1 MSATAEPNRGG
12 LCLALLSVDRPQTT
26 TTDWPAGGVLNLEF
40 LMRREKVDLVRLVVP
55 AGACPRRAFADS
67 VRDDLT
73 SHGMQ
78 VISAPASAYKVK
90 VVVVVAKPQPA
101 DSRTTPPFLVAE
113 PDLVAE
119 RAALT
124 WDDQV
129 DHQLTGRPVCAEI
142 LEVDAAKPVESRV
155 EIVPA
160 LVVSLR

>member
-1 MSATAEPNRGG
+1 M
-12 LCLALLSVDRPQTT
+12 SVDRPQTT

-78 VISAPASAYKVK
+78 VISAPASAYKVQ

-101 DSRTTPPFLVAE
+101 DSRTAPPLLIAE
-113 PDLVAE
+113 TSFVAE
-119 RAALT
+119 RSALAR
-124 WDDQV
+124 DDQV
-129 DHQLTGRPVCAEI
+129 DHELAGRPVCAEI

>member
-1 MSATAEPNRGG
+1 M
-12 LCLALLSVDRPQTT
+12 ALLSVDRPQTT

-67 VRDDLT
+67 VRDDLI

-78 VISAPASAYKVK
+78 VISAPASANKVE

-101 DSRTTPPFLVAE
+101 DSRTAPPLLIAE
-113 PDLVAE
+113 TSFVAE
-119 RAALT
+119 RSALAR
-124 WDDQV
+124 DYQV

>member
-1 MSATAEPNRGG
+1 
-12 LCLALLSVDRPQTT
+12 
-26 TTDWPAGGVLNLEF
+26 
-40 LMRREKVDLVRLVVP
+40 MRREKVDLVRLVVP

-73 SHGMQ
+73 SQGMQ
-78 VISAPASAYKVK
+78 VISAPASANKVE

-101 DSRTTPPFLVAE
+101 DSRTAPPLLIAE
-113 PDLVAE
+113 TSFVAE
-119 RAALT
+119 RSALAR
-124 WDDQV
+124 DYQV

>member
-1 MSATAEPNRGG
+1 
-12 LCLALLSVDRPQTT
+12 
-26 TTDWPAGGVLNLEF
+26 
-40 LMRREKVDLVRLVVP
+40 MRREKVDLVRLVVP

-67 VRDDLT
+67 VRDNLT

-78 VISAPASAYKVK
+78 VISAPASAYKVQ

-101 DSRTTPPFLVAE
+101 DSRTAPPLLIAE
-113 PDLVAE
+113 TSFVAE
-119 RAALT
+119 RSALAR
-124 WDDQV
+124 DYQV
-129 DHQLTGRPVCAEI
+129 DHQLAGRPVCAEI

>member
-1 MSATAEPNRGG
+1 
-12 LCLALLSVDRPQTT
+12 
-26 TTDWPAGGVLNLEF
+26 
-40 LMRREKVDLVRLVVP
+40 MRREKVDLVRLVVP

-78 VISAPASAYKVK
+78 VISAPASANKVE

-101 DSRTTPPFLVAE
+101 DSRTAPPLLIAE
-113 PDLVAE
+113 TSFVAE
-119 RAALT
+119 RSALAR
-124 WDDQV
+124 DDQV
-129 DHQLTGRPVCAEI
+129 DHELAGRPVCAEI

>member
-1 MSATAEPNRGG
+1 
-12 LCLALLSVDRPQTT
+12 
-26 TTDWPAGGVLNLEF
+26 
-40 LMRREKVDLVRLVVP
+40 MRREKVDLVRLVVP

-73 SHGMQ
+73 SQGMQ
-78 VISAPASAYKVK
+78 VISAPASANKVE

-101 DSRTTPPFLVAE
+101 DSRTAPPLLIAE
-113 PDLVAE
+113 TSFVAE
-119 RAALT
+119 RSALAR
-124 WDDQV
+124 DDQV
-129 DHQLTGRPVCAEI
+129 DHELAGRPVCAEI